1 MPRNNGP
8 QSGTSSGSSLWRA
21 DGEKR
26 MARRKAAGNTNG
38 RGRRARLSSVATAIR
53 LLKAFSE
60 DDDELGISE
69 LSRRLGL
76 AKSTVHRL
84 AVTLV
89 SEGLLEQDRDNGKY
103 HLGIALFRL
112 GALVRRRMNVSN
124 EARPYLYD
132 LREKINETVH
142 LAILDGSEIMYVY
155 NLESTQAIRMRSDIG
170 VRKPAY
176 CTAEGQAILAFQPP
190 EVIERVLAAG
200 LAPRTPKTLTSADKF
215 IKALG
220 VVRQRGCAI
229 EDEESE
235 LGMVCIA
242 APIRDDSGDVVA
254 AVGIAGP
261 LMRLSKKSIAAF
273 LPHVIATA
281 DLVSVRLGYRGRT
294 QA

>member
-1 MPRNNGP
+1 MPQPTRKKPAEPRSAEPSGPRSGARAAVFGRNRDPLAEGLF
-8 QSGTSSGSSLWRA
+8 GT
-21 DGEKR
+21 
-26 MARRKAAGNTNG
+26 
-38 RGRRARLSSVATAIR
+38 RGRDRYQRAGTPS
-53 LLKAFSE
+53 
-60 DDDELGISE
+60 G
-69 LSRRLGL
+69 
-76 AKSTVHRL
+76 HRQEHGPPA

-89 SEGLLEQDRDNGKY
+89 AEGLLEQDRESGKY
-103 HLGIALFRL
+103 QLGIALFRL

-176 CTAEGQAILAFQPP
+176 CTAEGQAILAFQPNDVVDR
-190 EVIERVLAAG
+190 VIEAG
-200 LAPRTPKTLTSADKF
+200 LEPRTPKTITSAEKF

-220 VVRQRGCAI
+220 ATRQRGCAI

-235 LGMVCIA
+235 IGMVCIA

-261 LMRLSKKSIAAF
+261 LTRLSKKSIAAVM
-273 LPHVIATA
+273 PHVIATA
-281 DLVSVRLGYRGRT
+281 DLVSARLGYRGRT

>member
-1 MPRNNGP
+1 
-8 QSGTSSGSSLWRA
+8 
-21 DGEKR
+21 
-26 MARRKAAGNTNG
+26 MASRKATGKNDA
-38 RGRRARLSSVATAIR
+38 RVRRERLSSVATSIR

-124 EARPYLYD
+124 EARPYLYE
-132 LREKINETVH
+132 LREKVNETVH
-142 LAILDGSEIMYVY
+142 LAILDGTEIMYVY

-176 CTAEGQAILAFQPP
+176 CTAEGQAILAFQPA
-190 EVIERVLAAG
+190 EVIDRVVAAG
-200 LAPRTPKTLTSADKF
+200 LAPRTPKTIAPARTSSSRRSASC
-215 IKALG
+215 ASAA
-220 VVRQRGCAI
+220 VRSRTRRA
-229 EDEESE
+229 SSAWSASRRRSATT
-235 LGMVCIA
+235 A
-242 APIRDDSGDVVA
+242 APWWRRWASPA
-254 AVGIAGP
+254 
-261 LMRLSKKSIAAF
+261 R
-273 LPHVIATA
+273 
-281 DLVSVRLGYRGRT
+281 
-294 QA
+294 

>member
-1 MPRNNGP
+1 
-8 QSGTSSGSSLWRA
+8 
-21 DGEKR
+21 
-26 MARRKAAGNTNG
+26 MANRKAIGNSEARAG
-38 RGRRARLSSVATAIR
+38 RERLSSVATAIR

-69 LSRRLGL
+69 LSRRLDL

-142 LAILDGSEIMYVY
+142 LAILDGTEIMYVY

-176 CTAEGQAILAFQPP
+176 CTAEGQAILAFAPD
-190 EVIERVLAAG
+190 EIVGRVIEAG
-200 LAPRTPKTLTSADKF
+200 LAPRTPKTITSAERF
-215 IKALG
+215 IKALAA
-220 VVRQRGCAI
+220 VRQRGCAV

-235 LGMVCIA
+235 IGMVSIA
-242 APIRDDSGDVVA
+242 APIRDDAGDVVA

-261 LMRLSKKSIAAF
+261 VTRLSKKSIAAF
-273 LPHVIATA
+273 MPHVIATA
-281 DLVSVRLGYRGRT
+281 DQVSARLGYRVSE
-294 QA
+294 

>member
-1 MPRNNGP
+1 MRDR
-8 QSGTSSGSSLWRA
+8 SRIS
-21 DGEKR
+21 
-26 MARRKAAGNTNG
+26 MAMANRKATGKTEARAG
-38 RGRRARLSSVATAIR
+38 RERLSSVATAIR

-89 SEGLLEQDRDNGKY
+89 SEGLLEQDRDNAKY

-176 CTAEGQAILAFQPP
+176 CTAEGQAILAFQPA
-190 EVIERVLAAG
+190 EVIERVVAAG
-200 LAPRTPKTLTSADKF
+200 LAPRTPKTLTAADKF

-273 LPHVIATA
+273 IPHVIATA
-281 DLVSVRLGYRGRT
+281 DLVSVRLGYRRRAAG
-294 QA
+294 